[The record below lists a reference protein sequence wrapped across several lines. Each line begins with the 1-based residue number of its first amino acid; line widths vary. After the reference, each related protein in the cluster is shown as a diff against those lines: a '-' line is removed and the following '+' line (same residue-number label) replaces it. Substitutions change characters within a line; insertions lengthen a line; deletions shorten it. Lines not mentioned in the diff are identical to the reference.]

1 MAVNNKRYIIRTE
14 KAGVFYAGL
23 KERRGNEADLI
34 DARRIWNWNGATEC
48 LQIALEGLAP
58 SSRITVKVPSLTVLG
73 VTEVIPCSEK
83 AVTVLDG
90 VKEWRA

>member
-1 MAVNNKRYIIRTE
+1 MADSYQKYIIRTE

-23 KERRGNEADLI
+23 KERRGNEADLV

-48 LQIALEGLAP
+48 LQIALEGVAP

-73 VTEVIPCSEK
+73 VTEIIPCSEK
-83 AVTVLDG
+83 AGAAIDG
-90 VKEWRA
+90 VEEWRA